1 MVNEFPNGTR
11 DSTLVLDV
19 WNKPSEF
26 VLDFNRVALCGLLGR
41 AHPQSDLL
49 LSMSSKSGMLPG
61 PPGYPLF
68 WPIS

>member
-26 VLDFNRVALCGLLGR
+26 VFHISRVALCGLLGR
-41 AHPQSDLL
+41 AITHSDLL

-68 WPIS
+68 